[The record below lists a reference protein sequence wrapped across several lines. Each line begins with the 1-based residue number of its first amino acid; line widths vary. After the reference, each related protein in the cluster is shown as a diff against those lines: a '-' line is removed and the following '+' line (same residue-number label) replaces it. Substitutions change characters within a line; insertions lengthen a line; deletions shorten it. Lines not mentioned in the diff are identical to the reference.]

1 MKKALLLLLCLL
13 SALLL
18 FLAWPVF
25 GYSCFIFIAF
35 VPLFFIEENVSA
47 SHQKSSGLKILGY
60 SYLSFL
66 IWNLL
71 TTWWIYNASGG
82 GAAMAILANSLLMA
96 LVFTT
101 FHSVKKRTNTGY
113 FSLICFWL
121 AFEYLHLNWDLS
133 WPWLTL
139 GNVFSLNYRW
149 VQWYEYTGALG
160 GSLWVVCANILAFK
174 LVKALVNKSES
185 KLRYKSGILFLV
197 VIALPILASYAI
209 YAFRAPMHPGAG
221 TKVILVQPNID
232 PYNEKFSGMSD
243 EAQLMKLL
251 HLAESKMDT
260 STAYLIA
267 PETALPST
275 IWENKMTEAPV
286 ILELQKFLKNH
297 PNLKIVIG
305 ASTAKAYLNGEQP
318 SATARK
324 FMNDETYFDSYNT
337 ALQLD
342 STTSIQLY
350 HKSKLVPGVEKI
362 PFPALFK
369 PFEKFAIDLGGTSG
383 SLGVQDTR
391 TVFYSSNKSVGIAPV
406 ICYES
411 IYGEFVGDYVRNGA
425 QLIFIITN
433 DGWWGD
439 TPGYKQH
446 MSYASLRAIE
456 TRREIARSANTGTS
470 AIVNSR
476 GDVSLQTEYWKEA
489 VVAATVYPSTE
500 LTFYVQ
506 HGDYLGWLAALLSG
520 LILLFTLY
528 LKFSK
533 AEKV

>member
-1 MKKALLLLLCLL
+1 MKKFHLLLLCLL

-18 FLAWPVF
+18 FFAWPVF
-25 GYSCFIFIAF
+25 GFSFLVFIGF
-35 VPLFFIEENVSA
+35 VPLFFVEENI
-47 SHQKSSGLKILGY
+47 SSTSKKMGGIKILGY
-60 SYLSFL
+60 SYLTFL

-96 LVFTT
+96 VVFTA
-101 FHSVKKRTNTGY
+101 FHSIKKRTKTGY

-139 GNVFSLNYRW
+139 GNVFSINYRW
-149 VQWYEYTGALG
+149 VQWYEFTGALG
-160 GSLWVVCANILAFK
+160 GSLWVLLVNVLAFQFAK
-174 LVKALVNKSES
+174 SLLNNSES
-185 KLRYKSGILFLV
+185 KLRVKSGLSWLGLIL
-197 VIALPILASYAI
+197 LPILVSYGM
-209 YAFRAPMHPGAG
+209 YAMRNPLHKGG
-221 TKVILVQPNID
+221 GKKVTIVQPNID

-243 EAQLMKLL
+243 EEQLMKLL
-251 HLAESKMDT
+251 HLAEAKMDK

-267 PETALPST
+267 PETALPTT
-275 IWENKMTEAPV
+275 IWENKIMEAPV
-286 ILELQKFLKNH
+286 ILELKKFLDKY

-305 ASTAKAYLNGEQP
+305 ANTAKAYLNGEQP

-324 FMNDETYFDSYNT
+324 FINDETYFDSYNT

-342 STTSIQLY
+342 SSAAIQVY

-369 PFEKFAIDLGGTSG
+369 PFEKFAIDLGGTTG

-391 TVFYSSNKSVGIAPV
+391 TVFFSTDKKCSIAPV

-411 IYGEFVGDYVRNGA
+411 IYGEFVGEYVRNGA

-446 MSYASLRAIE
+446 LSYASLRAIE

-470 AIVNSR
+470 AVVNAR

-489 VVAATVYPSTE
+489 VVAATVFPSSE
-500 LTFYVQ
+500 ITFYVKY
-506 HGDYLGWLAALLSG
+506 GDYLGWLAALLSA
-520 LILLFTLY
+520 LILIFTLY
-528 LKFSK
+528 LKITK
-533 AEKV
+533 TEKV